1 MNITL
6 MTKWIWLPFNPI
18 DDDKSLW
25 LSSLKLSIDNPQ
37 VQGITVAPLN
47 VEV

>member
-1 MNITL
+1 ML
-6 MTKWIWLPFNPI
+6 V
-18 DDDKSLW
+18 SLGVVVVVVPVSCGY
-25 LSSLKLSIDNPQ
+25 LAVYNPQ